1 MNDFVEIIDR
11 RKRRALCEEC
21 DHVQRWRDQVQPETA
36 VKGVGDD
43 KYQS

>member
-11 RKRRALCEEC
+11 RKRRALCEEW
-21 DHVQRWRDQVQPETA
+21 DHVQRWRDQLQSDPA
-36 VKGVGDD
+36 VKGAGDD